1 MRILKWT
8 TIGTVALLII
18 LEAILFSRA
27 GFFDPG
33 FAQGFDQGKTDW
45 VYASAI
51 EEPAA
56 PEEPFTPQEPAPLPE
71 MPDGE
76 EPGAPEDPEAE
87 PPQSPGTP
95 TEPPIEQPTAPVK
108 HVLTIEEAT
117 AQGMLLL
124 VNKQNPIASNYKP
137 NDLSPVKYYAEN
149 RTAASR
155 YLRKEA
161 ADQFHRL
168 VEAAKDEG
176 CTLVM
181 TTAYRSYGFQQIL
194 WNNYVAAEGAEAAA
208 RYSAKPGESEH
219 QTGLAV
225 DVTSPSV
232 EYQLTGS
239 FGETPEGVWLA
250 ENAPRFGFI
259 IRYPQGKEH
268 ITGYLYEP
276 WHLRYVGEA
285 VATEISSNGLTLEEY
300 LERKQ

>member
-1 MRILKWT
+1 MRILKGT
-8 TIGTVALLII
+8 TIGTVALLIL

-33 FAQGFDQGKTDW
+33 FTQGFDQGKTDW

-56 PEEPFTPQEPAPLPE
+56 PGEPEQPFEPEEPVIPEAEPTDPE
-71 MPDGE
+71 E
-76 EPGAPEDPEAE
+76 PEAE
-87 PPQSPGTP
+87 PPQSPETP
-95 TEPPIEQPTAPVK
+95 TVTPNDPTTPVRK
-108 HVLTIEEAT
+108 VLSVEEAT
-117 AQGMLLL
+117 AQGILLL
-124 VNKQNPIASNYKP
+124 VNKQNPIVPDYKP
-137 NDLSPVKYYAEN
+137 DDLSPVKYYAEN

-155 YLRKEA
+155 YLRSEA
-161 ADQFHRL
+161 ADQFHRF
-168 VEAAKDEG
+168 VEAARDEG
-176 CTLVM
+176 YTLVM

-225 DVTSPSV
+225 DVTSPTV
-232 EYQLTGS
+232 EYQLTSS
-239 FGETPEGVWLA
+239 FGETPEGIWLA

>member
-1 MRILKWT
+1 MHIFRWT
-8 TIGTVALLII
+8 TIGTVALLIL

-33 FAQGFDQGKTDW
+33 FTQGFDQGKTDW
-45 VYASAI
+45 VYASAM
-51 EEPAA
+51 EEPTA
-56 PEEPFTPQEPAPLPE
+56 PDEPDAETPGSPE
-71 MPDGE
+71 IPDGE
-76 EPGAPEDPEAE
+76 VTGPEDPAAE
-87 PPQSPGTP
+87 PSQSPETP
-95 TEPPIEQPTAPVK
+95 VVPPIEQPTAPVK
-108 HVLTIEEAT
+108 NVLTIEEAN

-124 VNKQNPIASNYKP
+124 VNKQNPITSDYKP
-137 NDLSPVKYYAEN
+137 SDLSPVQYYAEN

-161 ADQFHRL
+161 ADQFHKL
-168 VEAAKDEG
+168 VEAAREQG
-176 CTLVM
+176 YTLVM

-194 WNNYVAAEGAEAAA
+194 WNNYVAAEGEAAAA

-232 EYQLTGS
+232 EYKLTGS

-285 VATEISSNGLTLEEY
+285 AATEISSNGLTLEEY

>member
-1 MRILKWT
+1 MRLLKWT
-8 TIGTVALLII
+8 TIGTIAFLII

-27 GFFDPG
+27 GFYDPG
-33 FAQGFDQGKTDW
+33 FTQGFDQGKADW
-45 VYASAI
+45 VYASAM

-56 PEEPFTPQEPAPLPE
+56 PGEPEQPVEPEESVIPDEEPT
-71 MPDGE
+71 DS
-76 EPGAPEDPEAE
+76 EDPAAE
-87 PPQSPGTP
+87 PSQSPETP
-95 TEPPIEQPTAPVK
+95 AAPPIEQPTTPVK
-108 HVLTIEEAT
+108 SVLTIEEAN

-124 VNKQNPIASNYKP
+124 VNKQNPISSDYKP

-155 YLRKEA
+155 YLRTEA
-161 ADQFHRL
+161 ADQFHKL
-168 VEAAKDEG
+168 VEAAREQG
-176 CTLVM
+176 YTLVM

-194 WNNYVAAEGAEAAA
+194 WNNYVAAEGEAAAA

-239 FGETPEGVWLA
+239 FGETPEGAWLA

>member
-8 TIGTVALLII
+8 TIGTVALLIL

-33 FAQGFDQGKTDW
+33 FTQGFDQGKAGW
-45 VYASAI
+45 VYASAM
-51 EEPAA
+51 EEPAVPEKPESQDGPAA
-56 PEEPFTPQEPAPLPE
+56 PEEPETETPESPE

-76 EPGAPEDPEAE
+76 VTEPAKPEVE
-87 PPQSPGTP
+87 PPQPPATP
-95 TEPPIEQPTAPVK
+95 AK
-108 HVLTIEEAT
+108 HVLTIEEAN

-124 VNKQNPIASNYKP
+124 VNKQNPITSDYKP
-137 NDLSPVKYYAEN
+137 NDLASVIYYAEN

-155 YLRKEA
+155 YLRSEA

-168 VEAAKDEG
+168 VEAAKEQG
-176 CTLVM
+176 YMLVM
-181 TTAYRSYGFQQIL
+181 TTAYRSYGFQQVL

-225 DVTSPSV
+225 DVTSPTV
-232 EYQLTGS
+232 EYQLTSS
-239 FGETPEGVWLA
+239 FGETPEGIWLA

-259 IRYPQGKEH
+259 IRYPQGKEQ

-276 WHLRYVGEA
+276 WHLRYVGVS